1 MISAPL
7 RAATGLVLTSLL
19 LASCDSGSSRVR
31 GVPRNLPKIE
41 LYGSSQTPTHS
52 MARNDYPFEPGSGNY
67 VTSWASDGR
76 SNSESDYSSWQ
87 SSHEGSV
94 SRKQPSPVKKVT
106 SSSTKKKSTASSS
119 KSKSKSG
126 SSSSKGGGSYTIKK
140 GDTLG
145 AIAARNGTTVSKLKA
160 ANGMTSDM
168 IREGKSLKIPK

>member
-7 RAATGLVLTSLL
+7 RAAIGLGLTASL
-19 LASCDSGSSRVR
+19 LASCDMGTTRIR

-41 LYGSSQTPTHS
+41 LYGSAQTPSHS
-52 MARNDYPFEPGSGNY
+52 MARSDYPFESGSGNY

-76 SNSESDYSSWQ
+76 SSSESDYRSWQ
-87 SSHEGSV
+87 SSHGGSI

-106 SSSTKKKSTASSS
+106 SSTKKKSSSSSS
-119 KSKSKSG
+119 KSKAKN
-126 SSSSKGGGSYTIKK
+126 SSGGGSYTIKK

-145 AIAARNGTTVSKLKA
+145 AIAAKHGTTVSKLKA
-160 ANGMTSDM
+160 ANGMSSDF

>member
-7 RAATGLVLTSLL
+7 RAATGIVLTSLL
-19 LASCDSGSSRVR
+19 LASCDTGGTRVR

-41 LYGSSQTPTHS
+41 LYGSSQTPSHS
-52 MARNDYPFEPGSGNY
+52 MARSDYPFEPGSGNY

-76 SNSESDYSSWQ
+76 SSSDSDYSSWQ

-119 KSKSKSG
+119 KSKSKG
-126 SSSSKGGGSYTIKK
+126 SSSGGGSYTIKK

-160 ANGMTSDM
+160 ANGMSSDM